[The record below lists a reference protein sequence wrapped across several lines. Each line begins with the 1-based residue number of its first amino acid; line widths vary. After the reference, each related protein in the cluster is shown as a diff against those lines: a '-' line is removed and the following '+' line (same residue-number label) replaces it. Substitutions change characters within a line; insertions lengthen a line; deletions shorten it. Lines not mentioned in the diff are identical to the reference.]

1 MTLAAYALRRVGAI
15 VATLALL
22 SLLIFSLL
30 AIMPGDPALILL
42 GPTRA
47 TPEAIAAVRERFGLD
62 DPFFVQY
69 GNWALAAL
77 QGDFGV
83 SIRSGDSVLSM
94 ISERLWV
101 TVWLALYAFVITVV
115 VAIPLGIVAAV
126 RRGSWIDRLA
136 SSLTL
141 IALCTP
147 AFAIGFLLLFV
158 FSVQLDWFPGF
169 GAGEGF
175 LDTVWHLTLPALA
188 LATLQIPIL
197 LRQTRA
203 AVMDVVDKDYVV
215 FARARGLSSRR
226 IWTRYILRNGS
237 LPVLTSAGLILA
249 FSLAGAVLIEN
260 VFALQGLGTMF
271 VTSVGQLDLPIVQA
285 LTLLTAALI
294 LVTNLVIDLLYYAL
308 DPRLRRAGAAA

>member
-1 MTLAAYALRRVGAI
+1 M
-15 VATLALL
+15 
-22 SLLIFSLL
+22 
-30 AIMPGDPALILL
+30 
-42 GPTRA
+42 
-47 TPEAIAAVRERFGLD
+47 
-62 DPFFVQY
+62 VQY

-83 SIRSGDSVLSM
+83 SIRSSDAVMSVITS
-94 ISERLWV
+94 RLWT
-101 TVWLALYAFVITVV
+101 TVWLALYAFIITVV

-126 RRGSWIDRLA
+126 RRGSWIDRFA
-136 SSLTL
+136 SSITL

-147 AFAIGFLLLFV
+147 AFAIGFLLIYV

-169 GAGEGF
+169 GTGDGF
-175 LDTVWHLTLPALA
+175 LDTIWHLTLPALA

-203 AVMDVVDKDYVV
+203 AVMDVVDRDYIV
-215 FARARGLSSRR
+215 FARSRGLSSSR
-226 IWTRYILRNGS
+226 IWLRYVLRNGS

-260 VFALQGLGTMF
+260 VFALQGLGSLL
-271 VTSVGQLDLPIVQA
+271 VSSVGTLDLPVVQA
-285 LTLLTAALI
+285 LALLTAI
-294 LVTNLVIDLLYYAL
+294 LVLITNLVIDLLYYAL

>member
-1 MTLAAYALRRVGAI
+1 MTLAAYALRRVVAI
-15 VATLALL
+15 VATIALL
-22 SLLIFSLL
+22 SLLVFALLSL
-30 AIMPGDPALILL
+30 APGDPAAILL
-42 GPTRA
+42 GPRNA
-47 TPEAIAAVRERFGLD
+47 TPEALAAIRERYGLD
-62 DPFFVQY
+62 DPFLVQY
-69 GNWALAAL
+69 GNWVAAAL
-77 QGDFGV
+77 QGDFGA
-83 SIRSGDSVLSM
+83 SIRSGDPAMGM
-94 ISERLWV
+94 IGERLWT
-101 TVWLALYAFVITVV
+101 TVWLALYAFMITVV
-115 VAIPLGIVAAV
+115 VAIPLGILAAA
-126 RRGSWIDRLA
+126 RRGSWIDRFA
-136 SSLTL
+136 SSITL

-147 AFAIGFLLLFV
+147 AFALGFLLIYV

-203 AVMDVVDKDYVV
+203 AVMDVIDKDYVV
-215 FARARGLSSRR
+215 FARSRGLSSSR
-226 IWTRYILRNGS
+226 IWLRYVLRNGS

-260 VFALQGLGTMF
+260 VFALQGLGTLL
-271 VTSVGQLDLPIVQA
+271 VTSVGTLDLPIVQA
-285 LTLLTAALI
+285 LALLTALLV

>member
-1 MTLAAYALRRVGAI
+1 MTFAAYALRRVVAI
-15 VATLALL
+15 VATIALL
-22 SLLIFSLL
+22 SLLVFALL
-30 AIMPGDPALILL
+30 ALTPGDPAITLL
-42 GPTRA
+42 GPQNA
-47 TPEAIAAVRERFGLD
+47 TPEAVAAIRERYGLG
-62 DPFFVQY
+62 DPFLVQY

-77 QGDFGV
+77 QGDFGD
-83 SIRSGDSVLSM
+83 SIRSSEPVMSVITS
-94 ISERLWV
+94 RLWT
-101 TVWLALYAFVITVV
+101 TVWLALYAFIITVV
-115 VAIPLGIVAAV
+115 VAIPLGILAAV

-136 SSLTL
+136 SSITL

-147 AFAIGFLLLFV
+147 AFAIGFLLIYV

-169 GAGEGF
+169 GNGDGF
-175 LDTVWHLTLPALA
+175 FDTIWHLTLPALA

-203 AVMDVVDKDYVV
+203 AVMDVVDRDYIV
-215 FARARGLSSRR
+215 FARSRGLSRSR
-226 IWTRYILRNGS
+226 IWLRYVLRNGS

-260 VFALQGLGTMF
+260 VFALQGLGSLL
-271 VTSVGQLDLPIVQA
+271 VSSVGTLDLPVVQA
-285 LTLLTAALI
+285 LALLTAILV

>member
-1 MTLAAYALRRVGAI
+1 MTFAAYALRRVVAI
-15 VATLALL
+15 VATIALL
-22 SLLIFSLL
+22 SLLVFALL
-30 AIMPGDPALILL
+30 ALTPGDPAITLL
-42 GPTRA
+42 GPQNA
-47 TPEAIAAVRERFGLD
+47 TPEAVAAIRERYGLG
-62 DPFFVQY
+62 DPFLVQY

-77 QGDFGV
+77 QGDFGD
-83 SIRSGDSVLSM
+83 SIRSSEPVMSVITS
-94 ISERLWV
+94 RLWT
-101 TVWLALYAFVITVV
+101 TVWLALYAFFITVV
-115 VAIPLGIVAAV
+115 VAIPLGILAAV

-136 SSLTL
+136 SSITL

-147 AFAIGFLLLFV
+147 AFAIGFLLIYV

-169 GAGEGF
+169 GNGDGF
-175 LDTVWHLTLPALA
+175 FDTIWHLTLPALA

-203 AVMDVVDKDYVV
+203 AVMDVVDRDYIV
-215 FARARGLSSRR
+215 FARSRGLSRSR
-226 IWTRYILRNGS
+226 IWLRYVLRNGS

-260 VFALQGLGTMF
+260 VFALQGLGSLL
-271 VTSVGQLDLPIVQA
+271 VSSVGTLDLPVVQA
-285 LTLLTAALI
+285 LALLTAILV

>member
-15 VATLALL
+15 IVTLALL
-22 SLLIFSLL
+22 SLLVFSLL
-30 AIMPGDPALILL
+30 SVMPGDPAVILL
-42 GPTRA
+42 GPQKA
-47 TPEAIAAVRERFGLD
+47 TPEAVAAIRERFGLD
-62 DPFFVQY
+62 DPFLVQY
-69 GNWALAAL
+69 GNWAISAL
-77 QGDFGV
+77 QGDFGA
-83 SIRSGDSVLSM
+83 SIRSGDSVVSM
-94 ISERLWV
+94 IGERLWV
-101 TVWLALYAFVITVV
+101 TLQLGLYAFIITVL

-126 RRGSWIDRLA
+126 RRGSWIDRAA

-169 GAGEGF
+169 GAGDDF
-175 LDTVWHLTLPALA
+175 LDTIWHLTLPALA

-226 IWTRYILRNGS
+226 IWLRYILRNGS
-237 LPVLTSAGLILA
+237 LPILTSAGLILA

-260 VFALQGLGTMF
+260 VFALQGLGTLL

-285 LTLLTAALI
+285 LALLTALLV
-294 LVTNLVIDLLYYAL
+294 LVTNLVVDLLYYAL
-308 DPRLRRAGAAA
+308 DPRLRRAAAAA